1 MEETANKQLRNQL
14 QAQQTPPPPPRS
26 PPLHTSA
33 LTALAKQLQ
42 DMQAAQAQG
51 MREMRTELQGVK
63 QELEDAV
70 ANGSVAAPSSKQARS
85 RVTEWM
91 GTQAH
96 LPKARPSYTQQPQP
110 AYPPPP
116 PLSLRADTH
125 ASVAPIRDNKRVKLP
140 EFDGS
145 GNINGFLA
153 RFKWQVER
161 VHSGGEVGDDDR
173 KGYLVS

>member
-1 MEETANKQLRNQL
+1 M
-14 QAQQTPPPPPRS
+14 PPPPPRS
-26 PPLHTSA
+26 LPLHISA

-42 DMQAAQAQG
+42 DMQAAQAQEMREMRMELQAAQAQG

-70 ANGSVAAPSSKQARS
+70 ANGSMAAPSSKQARS
-85 RVTEWM
+85 KVTEWM

-125 ASVAPIRDNKRVKLP
+125 ALVAPIRDNKRVKLP

-153 RFKWQVER
+153 GFRWQVEC
-161 VHSGGEVGDDDR
+161 VHSGGEVGDDDH